1 MTTIMCSNC
10 EASEVDVVTQSS
22 NVRFRD
28 TDLIIEDDTFS
39 QCKSCGEKFYTG
51 PQAKELDRRVLRA
64 YRDSQHLLN
73 GSDIKALRTALFLS
87 QSQFEE
93 ALGLGPKTV
102 VRWENDTQVQSK
114 AIDNVL
120 RLIQLDP
127 DNLRLLVCLRSAALL
142 QQIDD
147 SVPRDLEK
155 SAGIKTAIYA
165 GLEQAAVDVSHV
177 QQVAEA
183 VYAALLHYKRE
194 RVLQIAQ
201 NQRAVL

>member
-1 MTTIMCSNC
+1 MITVQCNTC
-10 EASEVDVVTQSS
+10 ESPSVNVVTQRS

-28 TDLIIEDDTFS
+28 TDLIINDDTFS
-39 QCKSCGEKFYTG
+39 QCTSCNERFYTG
-51 PQAKELDRRVLRA
+51 AQARELDRKVLRA

-73 GSDIKALRTALFLS
+73 GNEIKALRTALFLS
-87 QSQFEE
+87 QAQFEE

-114 AIDNVL
+114 ALDNVL
-120 RLIQLDP
+120 RLIQLDA
-127 DNLRLLVCLRSAALL
+127 DNLRLLVSLRNAALL
-142 QQIDD
+142 PHIEEI
-147 SVPRDLEK
+147 VPQDLEK

-165 GLEQAAVDVSHV
+165 GLEQAQIEASHV

-183 VYAALLHYKRE
+183 VYSALLQYKRE

-201 NQRAVL
+201 SQRVAL